1 VKEALGF
8 FITSIVAIIL
18 YKPLIK
24 FFKKVEF
31 GQYIREE
38 GPDLHNYKT
47 GTPTA
52 GGILFLLL
60 PLIFAIF
67 SHAGYLEWICVLSL
81 LIFGGIGLAD
91 DLISILRKNATG
103 LRTWQKISLQVVGA
117 VVLLHM
123 LKSYT
128 RQFVPI
134 YGGEFDLGRWGYV
147 LAITALVGASNAVN
161 LTDGVDGLA
170 GWNFLVSMG
179 GLVVFSAIHSRP
191 IPSTVLILMATVLG
205 FLWYNSHPAKLF
217 MGDTGSLALGGVLAT
232 YAIINGGLLYLPIFG
247 LVFVVE
253 TLSVIIQVLSFKIR
267 KKRVFLMSPLHHH
280 FELLQ
285 WPEEKIVARF
295 VIVSLV
301 ASMVALS
308 M

>member
-1 VKEALGF
+1 M
-8 FITSIVAIIL
+8 TSIVAIIL

-67 SHAGYLEWICVLSL
+67 SHAGYLEWICVFSL

-103 LRTWQKISLQVVGA
+103 LRTWQKISLQVVGS

>member
-1 VKEALGF
+1 M
-8 FITSIVAIIL
+8 
-18 YKPLIK
+18 
-24 FFKKVEF
+24 
-31 GQYIREE
+31 
-38 GPDLHNYKT
+38 
-47 GTPTA
+47 
-52 GGILFLLL
+52 
-60 PLIFAIF
+60 
-67 SHAGYLEWICVLSL
+67 LSL

>member
-1 VKEALGF
+1 MKEALGF
-8 FITSIVAIIL
+8 FVTSIVAIML

-24 FFKKVEF
+24 FFKKVKF

-52 GGILFLLL
+52 GGVLFLLL

-67 SHAGYLEWICVLSL
+67 SHAGHLEWICVFSL

-103 LRTWQKISLQVVGA
+103 LRTWQKMSLQVVGA
-117 VVLLHM
+117 VVLLYM

-128 RQFVPI
+128 WQFVPI
-134 YGGEFDLGRWGYV
+134 YGEEFNLGKWGYV